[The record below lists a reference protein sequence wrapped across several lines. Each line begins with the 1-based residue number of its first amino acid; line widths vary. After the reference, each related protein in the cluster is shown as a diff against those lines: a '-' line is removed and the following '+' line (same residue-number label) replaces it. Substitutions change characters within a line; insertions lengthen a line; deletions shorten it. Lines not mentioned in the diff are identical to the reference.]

1 VVDCRATLAF
11 YLKTHVLMETISA
24 TSQLLQFI
32 VTGLTVG
39 AIYAMVAIGFNIIY
53 NVTEIINLAQG
64 EFVMLGGLI
73 MVFIHVSLGL
83 PLILAFIATVFVVT
97 LVGILLDR
105 LAIKPI
111 QQPSV
116 MTLIIATIAASIVI
130 KGVAMLIW
138 GKSPYDLPAFSGRTP
153 IELGGVVLQ
162 PQYLWVVGFLIVV
175 AVGLTLFFNR
185 TILGKAMAAC
195 ADNPDA
201 ARLVGINVQY
211 MVLLSFA
218 LSAAIGAIAG
228 MTLTPIAL
236 MDYDRGAMLAIKGF
250 GAAIL
255 GGLGSFS
262 GAILGGLLIGLIES
276 LGAGYLLSG
285 YKDAYALIVLLLVLF
300 LRPSGILGN
309 LEVSKFKR
317 F

>member
-1 VVDCRATLAF
+1 
-11 YLKTHVLMETISA
+11 METISA
-24 TSQLLQFI
+24 ASQLFQFI

-73 MVFIHVSLGL
+73 MVFMHVTVGL
-83 PLILAFIATVFVVT
+83 PMILAFVATVLLVT
-97 LVGILLDR
+97 LTGTMLDR

-111 QQPSV
+111 RQPSV

-130 KGVAMLIW
+130 KGTAMLIW

-153 IELGGVVLQ
+153 IELGGVIIQ
-162 PQYLWVVGFLIVV
+162 PQYLWVIGFLAVV
-175 AVGLTLFFNR
+175 AIGLTLFFNR

-262 GAILGGLLIGLIES
+262 GAVLGGLLIGLIES
-276 LGAGYLLSG
+276 LGAGFLLSG

-300 LRPSGILGN
+300 LRPSGMMGN
-309 LEVSKFKR
+309 FEVTKFKR